1 MGNECT
7 SQSSAG
13 AELHLLVL
21 WASAR
26 FAEKKIL
33 AAVSGEVEIVCTREI
48 RFPCEAEE
56 GYRRFYGPSL
66 PNSRHKVVK
75 CGRGPFLL
83 VVVRDHSPEFGPC
96 VIGLMRYEKANL
108 KMLRLKMR
116 CREMA
121 GRHHRVHGTVTCDEF
136 ARDVEMLTGH
146 TAAEWNEG
154 VPRGE
159 LAMRLPDTWTAVTP
173 QGPFLAAHIAPGGAL
188 EVAQRALF
196 LENKYINDSFE
207 TGVFLGAP
215 CIVKRSSKAVWSVG
229 NEYRM
234 AARMYAA
241 NPATVPRPLAWAYH
255 YAAHSAEVVTARV
268 AGPSLA
274 DLLKKGVADAQ
285 ANGFAAD
292 VRSLAETLKKEG
304 IIHRDLFEDNLLL
317 DADGHLKAIDWQL
330 AIDRHSYR
338 EDPWVERHW
347 KFLYVVFGVNRE
359 LGMGNWND
367 FHALGKVLAR
377 LPQTA
382 AVRETEAWLAA
393 EAPAMGFSK
402 PPRGLTALRLRLYA
416 VSLRFQILLNLRRP
430 EKRARLVRR
439 LRTILAPPRGGRR
452 KEAQDEF

>member
-1 MGNECT
+1 M
-7 SQSSAG
+7 
-13 AELHLLVL
+13 
-21 WASAR
+21 
-26 FAEKKIL
+26 
-33 AAVSGEVEIVCTREI
+33 
-48 RFPCEAEE
+48 
-56 GYRRFYGPSL
+56 
-66 PNSRHKVVK
+66 
-75 CGRGPFLL
+75 
-83 VVVRDHSPEFGPC
+83 VVRDHSPEFGPC
-96 VIGLMRYEKANL
+96 VIGFMRYEKANL
-108 KMLRLKMR
+108 KMLRLKTR

-121 GRHHRVHGTVTCDEF
+121 GRHHRVHGTVTSDEF

-154 VPRGE
+154 VPQGD

-207 TGVFLGAP
+207 TGVLLGAP

-255 YAAHSAEVVTARV
+255 CADHSAEVVTARV

-274 DLLKKGVADAQ
+274 DLLKKGVTDAQ
-285 ANGFAAD
+285 ADGFAAD
-292 VRSLAETLKKEG
+292 VRALAEALKKEG
-304 IIHRDLFEDNLLL
+304 ILHRDLFEENLLL

-382 AVRETEAWLAA
+382 AVRETAAWLAA
-393 EAPAMGFSK
+393 EAPAMGFSR

-416 VSLRFQILLNLRRP
+416 VSLRLQILLNICRP

-439 LRTILAPPRGGRR
+439 LRTILASPSDGSS
-452 KEAQDEF
+452 EEI

>member
-1 MGNECT
+1 MGNERI
-7 SQSSAG
+7 SQSATC

-21 WASAR
+21 WAKAR

-33 AAVSGEVEIVCTREI
+33 AAISDGMEIVCTREM
-48 RFPCEAEE
+48 RFPCEAKE

-66 PNSRHKVVK
+66 PDSRLKAAK

-83 VVVRDHSPEFGPC
+83 VVVSDHAPERGPC
-96 VIGLMRYEKANL
+96 IIGHVCYENANL
-108 KMLRLKMR
+108 KMLRLKER

-146 TAAEWNEG
+146 AAAEWEVC
-154 VPRGE
+154 VPQGDWT
-159 LAMRLPDTWTAVTP
+159 MRLPETWTAVTP
-173 QGPFLAAHIAPGGAL
+173 QGPFRAAHIMPGGSVDVVDAA
-188 EVAQRALF
+188 VF

-207 TGVFLGAP
+207 AGSFQGTP
-215 CIVKRSSKAVWSVG
+215 CIVKRSSKAVWAVG
-229 NEYRM
+229 HEYRM

-241 NPATVPRPLAWAYH
+241 NPATVPRPLAWEYRCVV
-255 YAAHSAEVVTARV
+255 HSADVVTARV

-274 DLLKKGVADAQ
+274 ELIRQGVTEAQ
-285 ANGFAAD
+285 ADGFAAD
-292 VRSLAETLKKEG
+292 VRALAEALKKEG
-304 IIHRDLFEDNLLL
+304 ILHRDLFEDNLLL

-330 AIDRHSYR
+330 AIDRNAYR

-382 AVRETEAWLAA
+382 AVRETAAWLAS
-393 EAPAMGFSK
+393 EAPAMGFSR
-402 PPRGLTALRLRLYA
+402 PPRGLAALRLRLYA
-416 VSLRFQILLNLRRP
+416 VSLRIQILLNIRRP
-430 EKRARLVRR
+430 EKRARLERR
-439 LRTILAPPRGGRR
+439 LRTILAVPTCPRSP
-452 KEAQDEF
+452 